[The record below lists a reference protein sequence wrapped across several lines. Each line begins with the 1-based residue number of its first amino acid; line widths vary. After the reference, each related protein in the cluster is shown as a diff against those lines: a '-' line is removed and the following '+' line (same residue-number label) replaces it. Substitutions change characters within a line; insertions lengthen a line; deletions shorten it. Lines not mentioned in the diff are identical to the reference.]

1 MKIYNN
7 ILQFSNSKPLVV
19 TVGTFDGVHN
29 GHRKIIQKL
38 KSAAQNI
45 GGETAILTF
54 TPHPRTVLFPD
65 SNQVCLTTNEEK
77 AELLSATGIDHLIVH
92 PFNREFS
99 LLSSDDF
106 IHEILVKSLKTK
118 YLVVGFD
125 HHFGKDRQGNFTSL
139 KETGRQAGFA
149 VEEISV
155 EESDNHKISSTR
167 IRQSLLDGNAVMA
180 NDLLG
185 YQYMISGT
193 VVKGKQ
199 LGRTIGYP
207 TANIFHEGGKLIPK
221 DGVYAVSIVHSG
233 QTYYGMMNI
242 GNRPTVNG
250 TDRSVEVNIFDF
262 NKDIYGEKIRVHL
275 VKRLRDEVKF
285 NGIDALKAQLN
296 SDAIHAKEVLH
307 SGR

>member
-1 MKIYNN
+1 M
-7 ILQFSNSKPLVV
+7 VV

-38 KSAAQNI
+38 KSAAQAI

-65 SNQVCLTTNEEK
+65 SNQVCLNTNKEK
-77 AELLSATGIDHLIVH
+77 AELLSQSGIDNLIVH
-92 PFNREFS
+92 PFTREFS
-99 LLSSDDF
+99 LLSSDQF
-106 IHEILVKSLKTK
+106 IREYLVKQLNTK

-125 HHFGKDRQGNFTSL
+125 HHFGKDRQGNFASL
-139 KETGRQAGFA
+139 KETGNELGFQ

-155 EESDNHKISSTR
+155 EESANHKISSTR
-167 IRQSLLDGNAVMA
+167 IRQALLDGNVKVA

-185 YQYMISGT
+185 YEYMISGT

-275 VKRLRDEVKF
+275 VNRLRDEVKF

-307 SGR
+307 SGK

>member
-1 MKIYNN
+1 M
-7 ILQFSNSKPLVV
+7 VV

-29 GHRKIIQKL
+29 GHRKIVQNL
-38 KSAAQNI
+38 KNAAAEI
-45 GGETAILTF
+45 GGESAILTF

-65 SNQVCLTTNEEK
+65 SEQVCLTTNDEK
-77 AELLSATGIDHLIVH
+77 AELLGSTGIDHLIVH
-92 PFNREFS
+92 PFTREFS
-99 LLSSDDF
+99 LLSSSEF
-106 IHEILVKSLKTK
+106 INDILVKSLNTK

-139 KETGRQAGFA
+139 KETGRQAGFE

-167 IRQSLLDGNAVMA
+167 IRQSLLDGNVVLA

-185 YQYMISGT
+185 YRYMITGT

-199 LGRTIGYP
+199 LGRTIGFP
-207 TANIFHEGGKLIPK
+207 TANIFHESGKLIPK

-233 QTYYGMMNI
+233 QAYKGMMNI

-262 NKDIYGEKIRVHL
+262 NKDIYGEKIRVHI
-275 VKRLRDEVKF
+275 VDRLRDEQKF
-285 NGIDALKAQLN
+285 SGVDALKTQLHEDGVN
-296 SDAIHAKEVLH
+296 AREILKSI
-307 SGR
+307 